1 MKVYVLE
8 SIDDD
13 KYEEVLADTLF
24 NGIHGTTK
32 DLERIFEDIMYESEM
47 SEMLSETFE
56 GCGLRAFIQYA
67 LLSPRVYKSI
77 GNYVKRFEKSVNEI
91 VLNDNI
97 NNWIRLF
104 PNYESERV
112 AVIARFLNITNLMSD
127 DEYID
132 VMGKV
137 LGSWAKSIYK
147 QVGSYKKITFQEIR
161 EIHDKQIKKDG
172 IPKDIDELTML
183 AVYMGLIAHILSETS
198 DTFEDDRIVF
208 GEFDGDSADAIIVKM
223 VNMFSMDWYVSN
235 VAKSDK
241 NVKPRYF
248 KVPDSFRYTGESGLA
263 EDNEYHGL
271 FGKPIHAKYL
281 ALLLSDLIKT
291 KLKPYPTNYFYTF
304 NKEEIELL
312 NVGFENLWNVFF
324 DNLHFEKGMQLNEE
338 DFYYF
343 SKMLLVYLLPLIS
356 DLNKSREMFIFEDS
370 KKDDIN
376 KKLNEEITDIK
387 NQLSSSKQTIGNLN
401 KKLEEKDK
409 ALAQF
414 DVTKIAL
421 ADAEEE
427 KDKLLQRIKELEE
440 QLESDVE
447 SKVVAEDFTKTDG
460 YKRLYDYINSKE
472 VSIIGGWGNW
482 IKKIRVELPNVKF
495 YEPERLNK
503 SLDSIKKDKLVI
515 FNSSANNHGMYYQ
528 VKNILKDTNI
538 PMIYIPTQSSNFE
551 MVMYNLKNELDKNG
565 IEY

>member
-1 MKVYVLE
+1 MRVYVLK

-13 KYEEVLADTLF
+13 KYGEVLADTLF

-47 SEMLSETFE
+47 SEMLSEAFE
-56 GCGLRAFIQYA
+56 GCGLRAFIQYS

-77 GNYVKRFEKSVNEI
+77 DNYVKRFSKSVNEI

-97 NNWIRLF
+97 NNWIKLF

-112 AVIARFLNITNLMSD
+112 AVIARFLNIANLMFD
-127 DEYID
+127 NEYVE

-137 LGSWAKSIYK
+137 LGSWVKDIYR

-208 GEFDGDSADAIIVKM
+208 GEFDGDLADAIIVKM

-235 VAKSDK
+235 VAKSDE

-248 KVPDSFRYTGESGLA
+248 KVPDNFRYTGDSGLA
-263 EDNEYHGL
+263 EDNEYNGL
-271 FGKPIHAKYL
+271 FGKPIHAKYI

-324 DNLHFEKGMQLNEE
+324 DDLRFEKGMQLNEE

-370 KKDDIN
+370 KKNDIN
-376 KKLNEEITDIK
+376 KKLNEEIADIK
-387 NQLSSSKQTIGNLN
+387 SQLSTSKQAIENLN

-440 QLESDVE
+440 QLESDVK
-447 SKVVAEDFTKTDG
+447 SKVVAEVFTKTDD

-482 IKKIRVELPNVKF
+482 IKKMKVELPNVKF

-528 VKNILKDTNI
+528 VKNILKYTNI

>member
-1 MKVYVLE
+1 MKVYILKSFDE
-8 SIDDD
+8 D

-24 NGIHGTTK
+24 NGIHGARE

-47 SEMLSETFE
+47 SKMLSETFE

-67 LLSPRVYKSI
+67 LLSPRVYKAI
-77 GNYVKRFEKSVNEI
+77 DNYVKRFGKSVNEI
-91 VLNDNI
+91 VVNDNI
-97 NNWIRLF
+97 HNWIKLF
-104 PNYESERV
+104 PNYEIERV
-112 AVIARFLNITNLMSD
+112 AVIARFLNITSWMFI
-127 DEYID
+127 DEYVE
-132 VMGKV
+132 VMSKV
-137 LGSWAKSIYK
+137 LGSWVKDIYK
-147 QVGSYKKITFQEIR
+147 QGGSCKRLTFEDVR
-161 EIHDKQIKKDG
+161 AIHDKQIKKDG

-183 AVYMGLIAHILSETS
+183 AVYMGLVAHMLSEIS
-198 DTFEDDRIVF
+198 ETFEDDRIIF
-208 GEFDGDSADAIIVKM
+208 GEFDEELADTTIVKM

-235 VAKSDK
+235 VAKLDEDIE
-241 NVKPRYF
+241 PRFF
-248 KVPDSFRYTGESGLA
+248 KVPDNFRYTGEAGLA

-271 FGKPIHAKYL
+271 FGKPRHAKYM
-281 ALLLSDLIKT
+281 ALLLTDLIKT
-291 KLKPYPTNYFYTF
+291 KLKPYPTNYFYAF
-304 NKEEIELL
+304 DKEEIEFL
-312 NVGFENLWNVFF
+312 NVDFENLWNVFF
-324 DNLHFEKGMQLNEE
+324 DDLHFKKGMQLNEE

-370 KKDDIN
+370 KKNDIN
-376 KKLNEEITDIK
+376 KKLNEEIVDIK
-387 NQLSSSKQTIGNLN
+387 NQLSSSKQIVDSLN

-414 DVTKIAL
+414 DSTKIAL

-427 KDKLLQRIKELEE
+427 KEKLLQRIKELEE
-440 QLESDVE
+440 QLESDA
-447 SKVVAEDFTKTDG
+447 KPKIVAEDFTKTDG
-460 YKRLYDYINSKE
+460 YKRLYEYINSKE

-482 IKKIRVELPNVKF
+482 IKKIKVELPNVKF

-503 SLDSIKKDKLVI
+503 SLDSIKKDKLAI

-528 VKNILKDTNI
+528 VKNILKDTDI

>member
-1 MKVYVLE
+1 MKVYILK

-13 KYEEVLADTLF
+13 KYGEVLADTLF

-47 SEMLSETFE
+47 SEMFSEAFE
-56 GCGLRAFIQYA
+56 GCGLRAFIQYS

-77 GNYVKRFEKSVNEI
+77 DNYVKRFSKSVNEI

-97 NNWIRLF
+97 NNWIKLF

-112 AVIARFLNITNLMSD
+112 AVIARFLNIANLMFD
-127 DEYID
+127 NEYVE

-137 LGSWAKSIYK
+137 LGSWVKDIYR

-235 VAKSDK
+235 VAKSDD

-248 KVPDSFRYTGESGLA
+248 KVPDNFRYTGDSGLA

-271 FGKPIHAKYL
+271 FGKPIHAKYI

-304 NKEEIELL
+304 DKEEIELL
-312 NVGFENLWNVFF
+312 NVGFENIWNVFF
-324 DNLHFEKGMQLNEE
+324 DDLRFEKGMQLNEE

-370 KKDDIN
+370 KKNDIN
-376 KKLNEEITDIK
+376 KKLNEEIADIK
-387 NQLSSSKQTIGNLN
+387 SQLSTSKQAIENLN

-440 QLESDVE
+440 QLESDVK
-447 SKVVAEDFTKTDG
+447 SKVVAEVFTKTDD

-482 IKKIRVELPNVKF
+482 IKKMKVELPNVKF